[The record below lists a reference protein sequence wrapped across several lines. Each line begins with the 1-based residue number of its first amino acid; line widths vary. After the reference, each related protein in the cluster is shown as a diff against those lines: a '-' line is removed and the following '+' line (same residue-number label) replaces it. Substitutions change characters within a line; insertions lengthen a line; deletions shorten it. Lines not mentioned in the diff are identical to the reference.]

1 MELKSL
7 WKQFIRRITVII
19 SLFTI
24 GMILGLFIK
33 NNQLLKREVESRA
46 RSHFDNIL
54 LTRRWN
60 ANYHGL
66 YVEKTEGVT
75 SNPYLHSPDIVS
87 SDGTVYTKK
96 NPALM
101 TREIS
106 ELATTD
112 SLYSFHIT
120 SLNPINP
127 DNQADDFETNA
138 LRSFEK
144 GEVEAIQKFKEDG
157 KTIYRYM
164 APLVV
169 EVSCLNC
176 HAEQGYQEGDIR
188 GGISVNI
195 DITEIEGAQRWNN
208 ILIFIL
214 STLSL
219 SVLLILTYL
228 FIRQLM
234 KKIDE
239 NQSAIK
245 ALAVTDELTQLH
257 NRRFFFEKLSQ
268 EHSRTIRHK
277 RNMACIMMDIDFF
290 KKFNDTYGHQVGD
303 LVLKRVA
310 QVLQEKARTT
320 DTLARYGGEEF
331 IVLLP
336 ETDVPGAEIFAEKMR
351 DAVETEVIT
360 TDDNQKLKVAISLGV
375 CGLNSKELSNCEDET
390 VIVKYA
396 DQALSSQGNGQKPG
410 SNLPPIK

>member
-1 MELKSL
+1 
-7 WKQFIRRITVII
+7 
-19 SLFTI
+19 
-24 GMILGLFIK
+24 MILGLFIK
-33 NNQLLKREVESRA
+33 NNQLLSREVESRA
-46 RSHFDNIL
+46 KSHFDNIL

-66 YVEKTEGVT
+66 YVEKTEGVL
-75 SNPYLHSPDIVS
+75 SNPYLNNPDIVS
-87 SDGTVYTKK
+87 SDGTVYTQK

-106 ELATTD
+106 ELAITD

-127 DNQADDFETNA
+127 DNLADDFETNA
-138 LRSFEK
+138 LKSFEQ
-144 GEVEAIQKFKEDG
+144 GEVEAFQKFIKDG

-169 EVSCLNC
+169 EASCLTC
-176 HAEQGYQEGDIR
+176 HAEQGYQVGDIR

-195 DITEIEGAQRWNN
+195 DITDIESAQRWNN
-208 ILIFIL
+208 ILIFML

-219 SVLLILTYL
+219 TVLLVITYL

-234 KKIDE
+234 HKIAQ

-268 EHSRTIRHK
+268 EYSRSIRHK

-310 QVLQEKARTT
+310 QVLQEKARAT

-331 IVLLP
+331 VVLLP
-336 ETDVPGAEIFAEKMR
+336 ETDESGAEIFAEKMR
-351 DAVETEVIT
+351 RAVEAEVIT
-360 TDDNQKLKVAISLGV
+360 TDDNQNLQVAISLGV
-375 CGLNSKELSNCEDET
+375 CGLDWEALSNCEDET

-396 DQALSSQGNGQKPG
+396 DQALYQAKEMGRNQVQTYHSSGDK
-410 SNLPPIK
+410 S